1 MMVLSFCFF
10 KSLVVANGGLGN
22 GVSRTR
28 LLLVLETCG
37 VVDALLMPPMKPYS
51 FVRYKTTEESEKA
64 CVTLNGKEIMN
75 DLGQKII
82 LYLNF
87 VEKGILS
94 YRHHFKNTAL
104 LLYEFS

>member
-28 LLLVLETCG
+28 LLLVLEACG
-37 VVDALLMPPMKPYS
+37 AVDALLMPPTKPYS

-94 YRHHFKNTAL
+94 YRHLFKNAAL